1 MAQIK
6 PICAKIVSAPN
17 ICCVGFPSTWWIKH
31 SISTNLENERVKVQT
46 NKCGIQQ
53 THSKK
58 YLFFWIRIH
67 NACIYYFKMMK
78 CSSHLVFMVA
88 LFDESDVDR
97 AYNRLLYSSWGVH
110 IIHAWPQSCVCMCM
124 RPFLSCLTE
133 LLYPPC
139 LEATFL

>member
-6 PICAKIVSAPN
+6 PICTKIVSAPN
-17 ICCVGFPSTWWIKH
+17 ICCAGFPSTWWIKH

-58 YLFFWIRIH
+58 YLFFEFVYIMHAFIILKWWNVHPTSI
-67 NACIYYFKMMK
+67 
-78 CSSHLVFMVA
+78 VFMVA

-124 RPFLSCLTE
+124 RPYSFPVWQSCFIPLV
-133 LLYPPC
+133 
-139 LEATFL
+139 